1 VRRALLVLPAFAALA
16 LVPTRAHDQGLD
28 SASLTAAASPQCTPA
43 KLNEPAILPGTG
55 LAVSPQADSYDA
67 SPQTQISLLGAAPA
81 DLSDVRVSGS
91 ESGSHSGRLLSYS
104 QGDGASF
111 VPAKP
116 FLSGETV
123 TVRGRVTVGSA
134 RRTFAFRFVVAR
146 PDGSLATGAARA
158 AKVDSQE
165 VQHFHTRPELEPPV
179 LDVTENSPGTAPGD
193 LFASPYGGPG
203 PSGPEIFEASG
214 NLVWFDP
221 LAAGVE
227 ATNLQVQRLEGEPV
241 LTWWQG
247 RIPPQGF
254 GEGEGIIDN
263 ASYERIATVHAGN
276 GYMADL
282 HEFRITPNG
291 SALLTVFDPIYCDLT
306 AAGGPA
312 AGAVTDSIL
321 QEVDLKTGLVRREWH
336 GLDHVSL
343 RDSYSSPAGSSAQ
356 WPFDFLHVNSI
367 DQLAGGTTLISAR
380 NTSALYE
387 LDTHTGQVLSEIG
400 GRRSSVTFGPG
411 AATAYQHDATVLPNG
426 MISLFDNGGVPRVH
440 SQSRG
445 LLLAI
450 DPSTGTDAVQEQY
463 EHSSPLSSGSQG
475 SMQGLANGD
484 MFIGWGELP
493 YFSEFS
499 NTGRPLYDAHWH
511 GAFQSYRAYRY
522 EWTGLPLTA
531 PAIATPGEAGGTGG
545 TGGAEA
551 ETVYASWNGDTR
563 TSSWRLLA
571 GPSPQTLA
579 PVASAARS
587 GFETAI
593 AAPASEPYVAV
604 QALSASGAVL
614 GTSKTISG

>member
-1 VRRALLVLPAFAALA
+1 MRRALLVLPALAALA
-16 LVPTRAHDQGLD
+16 LVPVGAHDED
-28 SASLTAAASPQCTPA
+28 FASASPGAPASPRCTPT
-43 KLNEPAILPGTG
+43 KLNGSAVLPGTS
-55 LAVSPQADSYDA
+55 LAVSPLPDSYDA
-67 SPQTQISLLGAAPA
+67 SPQTQISLLGAAPGE
-81 DLSDVRVSGS
+81 LSDVRVSGS
-91 ESGSHSGRLLSYS
+91 ESGSHPGRLLAYS

-111 VPAKP
+111 VPSTP

-123 TVRGRVTVGSA
+123 TVRGRVGAGSA
-134 RRTFAFRFVVAR
+134 RRGFAFRFVVAR

-158 AKVDSQE
+158 AKVDPQE

-193 LFASPYGGPG
+193 VFASPYGGPG

-221 LAAGVE
+221 LPAGVE
-227 ATNLQVQRLEGEPV
+227 ATNLQVQQLEGAPV

-254 GEGEGIIDN
+254 GEGEGIVDN
-263 ASYERIATVHAGN
+263 ASYERIATVRAGN

-282 HEFRITPNG
+282 HEFRITPGG
-291 SALLTVFDPIYCDLT
+291 SALLTVFDPVYCDLA

-356 WPFDFLHVNSI
+356 WPFDFLHLNSI
-367 DQLAGGTTLISAR
+367 DQLTSGTTLLSAR

-387 LDTHTGQVLSEIG
+387 LDTLTGQVLSEIG

-411 AATAYQHDATVLPNG
+411 AQTAYQHDATVLSNG

-445 LLLAI
+445 LVLAI
-450 DPSTGTDAVQEQY
+450 DPGTGTDAVQEQY
-463 EHSSPLSSGSQG
+463 EHPTPLHSGSQG
-475 SMQGLANGD
+475 SMQELINGD
-484 MFIGWGELP
+484 MFLGWGEVP

-499 NTGRPLYDAHWH
+499 NTGRLLYDAHWH
-511 GAFQSYRAYRY
+511 GSYESYRAYRY
-522 EWTGLPLTA
+522 EWTGRPLTS
-531 PAIATPGEAGGTGG
+531 PAIATTSATAA
-545 TGGAEA
+545 TGGAGGSQ
-551 ETVYASWNGDTR
+551 TVYASWNGDTR

-571 GPSPQTLA
+571 GSSPQTLV
-579 PVASAARS
+579 PVALAARS

-593 AAPASEPYVAV
+593 EAPAAEPYVAV

-614 GTSKTISG
+614 GTSTTISG